1 MEISFPKPHWG
12 VPAEHPVPMGSEII
26 LRRDGR
32 GEILSPNQE
41 EAKKMTPEVGI
52 VMGFSPDGYYVV
64 GLLKAKEVVMF
75 PIEHLAVSLNRF
87 QGPTQPKFVEYLT

>member
-1 MEISFPKPHWG
+1 
-12 VPAEHPVPMGSEII
+12 VGSEII

-52 VMGFSPDGYYVV
+52 VMGHSPDGYYVV
-64 GLLKAKEVVMF
+64 GLLKAKEVVMT
-75 PIEHLAVSLNRF
+75 PIEHVAVSLNRF
-87 QGPTQPKFVEYLT
+87 HGPTQPKFVEYLT